1 VVETQERAV
10 QRVVTM
16 TERLAEINAHLEFRA
31 FEIITG
37 EHSAIHSRLVMTV
50 KRPCLQRIDS
60 EHPAKDIR

>member
-1 VVETQERAV
+1 
-10 QRVVTM
+10 M